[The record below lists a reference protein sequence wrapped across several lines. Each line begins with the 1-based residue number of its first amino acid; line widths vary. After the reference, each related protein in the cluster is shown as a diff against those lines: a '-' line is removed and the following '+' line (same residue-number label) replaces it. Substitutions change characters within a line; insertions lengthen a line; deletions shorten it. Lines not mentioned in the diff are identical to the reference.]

1 MAVRPRILSSAIFR
15 SIHCPNRPDLR
26 PEINAE
32 AVTGRDRPGMV
43 NAAIGCHYQC
53 RLVSRGRGGRPHF
66 HMVTRRGSVGIAG
79 NLPGCFVSLL
89 VPRTFCAV
97 AGMGDGSEA
106 ARGGLLTDRIGIGV
120 LTRLVPRDLVDEV
133 LAGAGRRE
141 KRSRLLPAHVVVYFV
156 MALAIFRDGYEEV
169 MRRLTGGLAF
179 MRAWRKDWAVPT
191 TGAISQARQR
201 LGEAPVKVLF
211 ERVAAPLAAPGAP
224 GAWLGSRRLMA
235 IDGVKL
241 DVPDTPAN
249 IAGFGRPG
257 GVTRR
262 PFPQIQVLGLGE
274 CGTHAVVAAQ
284 IGMLSAGERELAAGL
299 LDSVEPGMLVI
310 ADRGFY
316 SFEFWRDCLLTGAD
330 LLFRVASGLRLP
342 VGAVLADGSYLSEVA
357 THKVR
362 SSGFRVPFAAA
373 ADPRNATHIPVRV
386 IEYTVSS
393 AAAAGGKPEAFRLIT
408 TILDPD
414 DVTAIE
420 LAAAYQQRWEY
431 EISLRE
437 IETQMLE
444 PGGGLRS
451 RSPQLVRQE
460 LWGLLLAHYA
470 IRSLMAE
477 AAAAAGL
484 DPDRLSFMRS
494 ISLVRRQ
501 VTDQAAFSPR
511 QARASAGDGDPG
523 DPRESQ

>member
-1 MAVRPRILSSAIFR
+1 
-15 SIHCPNRPDLR
+15 
-26 PEINAE
+26 
-32 AVTGRDRPGMV
+32 
-43 NAAIGCHYQC
+43 
-53 RLVSRGRGGRPHF
+53 
-66 HMVTRRGSVGIAG
+66 
-79 NLPGCFVSLL
+79 LPGI
-89 VPRTFCAV
+89 FCAV
-97 AGMGDGSEA
+97 ADLDDGRELAS
-106 ARGGLLTDRIGIGV
+106 GGLLTDRIGIGV

-133 LAGAGRRE
+133 LAETGRRE

-156 MALAIFRDGYEEV
+156 MAMAIFRDGYEEV

-179 MRAWRKDWAVPT
+179 MRAWRRDWSVPT
-191 TGAISQARQR
+191 TGAISQARER
-201 LGEAPVKVLF
+201 LGEAPVKALF
-211 ERVAAPLAAPGAP
+211 ERVAVPLAAPGAP
-224 GAWLGSRRLMA
+224 GAWLGARRLMA

-249 IAGFGRPG
+249 VAGFGRPSG
-257 GVTRR
+257 LTRR

-274 CGTHAVVAAQ
+274 CGTHAVVAAE
-284 IGMLSAGERELAAGL
+284 IATVSVGEREAAAGL
-299 LDSVEPGMLVI
+299 LGAMSPGMLVI
-310 ADRGFY
+310 ADRGFF

-330 LLFRVASGLRLP
+330 LLFRVPSGLKLP
-342 VGAVLADGSYLSEVA
+342 VIAVLPDGSSLSEIA

-362 SSGFRVPFAAA
+362 SSGFRVPLAAA
-373 ADPRNATHIPVRV
+373 SDPRNATHIPVRV
-386 IEYTVSS
+386 AEYTVTGG
-393 AAAAGGKPEAFRLIT
+393 ADNGKPEVFRLLT

-420 LAAAYQQRWEY
+420 LAAAYHERWEY

-444 PGGGLRS
+444 PGSGLRS
-451 RSPQLVRQE
+451 KSPELVRQE

-501 VTDQAAFSPR
+501 VTDQAAFSP
-511 QARASAGDGDPG
+511 QKARTGQGHG
-523 DPRESQ
+523 HRRDPRKSQ